1 MPASAIVVQQPQKP
15 AQLVLLFH
23 GVGAQAV
30 SMQPLAQRIAAAF
43 PQGMVVCINAAHPS
57 DFPGGF
63 QWFSVVGI
71 TEDNRQARVNQA
83 MVAFVDCIH
92 HWQTQAGLGAEATAL
107 VGFSQGAIMALES
120 TKLVATDDPQ
130 RSVAPAGR
138 VLAIAGRYATLPD
151 SAAYRG
157 TVHLLHG
164 KQDAVIAYDHT
175 VLAAHRLRSLDI
187 DFTAEVRPGIGHEV
201 HPEFADALVDRLQS
215 HISHH
220 LMNEGVRG
228 ATAEPSTPPGN
239 STP

>member
-23 GVGAQAV
+23 GVGAQAA

-83 MVAFVDCIH
+83 MAAFVDCIH
-92 HWQTQAGLGAEATAL
+92 HWQTQAGLGPEATAL

-120 TKLVATDDPQ
+120 TKLVASDDAQ

-138 VLAIAGRYATLPD
+138 VVALAGRYATLPE
-151 SAAYRG
+151 SPVYRG

-164 KQDAVIAYDHT
+164 KNDAVMSYEQT
-175 VLAAHRLRSLDI
+175 VLAAHRLRALDI

-201 HPEFADALVDRLQS
+201 HPEFADALVERLQS

-220 LMNEGVRG
+220 LMSEGVRG
-228 ATAEPSTPPGN
+228 ATVASPDSPEAP
-239 STP
+239 